1 MRNGDKKSKKISV
14 NDFIEIKGYKAMGK
28 ILDKKKR
35 MSGYRFDKVNSKNDI
50 NISDDDMAAKITD
63 KKSKDDI
70 IKNLLY
76 SNEKNSFIYI

>member
-1 MRNGDKKSKKISV
+1 
-14 NDFIEIKGYKAMGK
+14 MGK

-63 KKSKDDI
+63 KKSKDD
-70 IKNLLY
+70 NNQELTL
-76 SNEKNSFIYI
+76 F